1 MTNGSAADG
10 FAPQQFHRDKFDRLP
25 VTGLIEQM
33 FHLGQEPAFES
44 FGLSFAGSLHGEPAD
59 GSQVGDGS
67 VPGIRSGVSSLG
79 RCAGE

>member
-10 FAPQQFHRDKFDRLP
+10 FAAQQFRRDEFDGSP
-25 VTGLIEQM
+25 VIGLVEQM
-33 FHLGQEPAFES
+33 FHLGHEPAFEP
-44 FGLSFAGSLHGEPAD
+44 FGLSFTGSLHGESAD